1 MTRRNRTHNPTTFP
15 EKLAAALAE
24 TASFSRCD
32 SVGGY
37 PDDWTLL
44 DDLIVVAS
52 LSHKE
57 EPTLTISTIPDYIV
71 EHECWMED
79 DEALQEL
86 FDQCWQEPDFRRDIR
101 AARRRE
107 RRDAERRRVE
117 EEKWRASLRE
127 KFPPA
132 VAP

>member
-1 MTRRNRTHNPTTFP
+1 MSRRGRTHEPTTLP
-15 EKLAAALAE
+15 EKLTAALAE
-24 TASFSRCD
+24 TTSHSRCE

-52 LSHKE
+52 LSHKD

-71 EHECWMED
+71 GHECWMED
-79 DEALQEL
+79 DETLQEL

-101 AARRRE
+101 AARQPSSKPTSVRTNFARRTSPPG
-107 RRDAERRRVE
+107 
-117 EEKWRASLRE
+117 ASRIHI
-127 KFPPA
+127 FHR
-132 VAP
+132 